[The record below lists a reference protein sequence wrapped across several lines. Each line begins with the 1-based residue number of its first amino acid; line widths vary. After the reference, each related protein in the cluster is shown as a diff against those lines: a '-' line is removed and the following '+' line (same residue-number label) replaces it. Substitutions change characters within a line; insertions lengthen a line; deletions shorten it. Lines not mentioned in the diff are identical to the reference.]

1 MTDSEN
7 PRPRVLLAD
16 DHLFIHSVLSSR
28 LEDEFEMVATATDA
42 EQAVALAAEH
52 RPDVAIIDV
61 QMPLGGGLHAARG
74 IREGSPNTA
83 IVALSADESR
93 QGVLDMLDAGAILY
107 LRKDCRPDELSAGL
121 HAAIAAH
128 LP

>member
-1 MTDSEN
+1 MGATEP
-7 PRPRVLLAD
+7 PRPRVLIAD
-16 DHLFIHSVLSSR
+16 DHLFIHSVLSTR
-28 LEDEFEMVATATDA
+28 LEVDFQIVATATDA
-42 EQAVALAAEH
+42 EQAIALAGEH
-52 RPDVAIIDV
+52 RPDVAIVDV

-74 IREGSPNTA
+74 IRAASPATA

-107 LRKDCRPDELSAGL
+107 LRKDCRPDELSEGL
-121 HAAIAAH
+121 HKAIAAH